1 MSRATKIQN
10 LDGPTRPVCARYVL
24 TGTLTVRTPMH
35 VGSGESS
42 AWRHPQHAHIEVP
55 NSADIVLD
63 HQGYP
68 TLPGTSLKG
77 VLRQR
82 ALQVLPIDQTK
93 RLFGADDSATTTEPG
108 CVEFAAATTVGKTT
122 LDGIARTAI
131 DRVTQ
136 TVVDKKLFH
145 AKVVPTGTKFNIRLV
160 LPHADAK
167 DAAAMLAVLTSCTEQ
182 APLQI
187 GAHARAGWGHAVI
200 GELQAKMFGPK
211 QLSQWLANQT
221 DAWENH
227 LAVAKLKFNQTQL
240 KPDQFQKLAVNLSF
254 DSPFACKDPN
264 HKKPPKT
271 EQTENADNANV
282 IPDICPLQTSDHRP
296 LLPATSFLGA
306 FRSHA
311 ERIGRTLGLEVE
323 QGHTAKKPARLDQ
336 APEDLCSLLFGCAGW
351 RGLVGAEAFIGAPAT
366 RMNQQMLALC
376 RVTAA
381 SPSGATFKFSGF
393 ESPVLAGS
401 IKVDVHRL
409 SAEVIPDQQRK
420 QALGLLLLT
429 LRDLQDGWI
438 SFGLGRSK
446 GWGHCTGG
454 DLYARAL
461 AWVQQFEG
469 EPQALVDALV
479 GATAFL
485 TQPVVADPLATTPA
499 ATGATPVL
507 PPLPTLMSPDCQG
520 TAFFNPYQFHA
531 FALCNPAQAL
541 GDANKGPS
549 ENDYITQGHSHDR
562 YFSNRLTGELKCS
575 LRLVTDTF
583 VGALRHPEQDK
594 YTPVKVDPFMYQGK
608 AAIPGTTLRGMV
620 GALIESISGSNMRVL
635 DHARALSVRMP
646 LHEDYLPGRGIVR
659 LENGALVVEEWVN
672 DTATGHKLKIA
683 ELAVRKLHSLA
694 DDVEIYKNDVPNPRN
709 LQARKGIPLP
719 SIHLEDGNLQ
729 PVPRNTEPGLNPRQ
743 SRLSPGQT
751 VCFFA
756 DETTGEIQELAW
768 TSSWRRGLWDGDQ
781 RLDLGAFVRQQHPEL
796 LPLHLRT
803 GDRGLRS
810 AELMLGVVEGRDP
823 DGAYDDAAIAWAS
836 KLAFSNGLSRQPVA
850 FAVESIALKELAAP
864 KPPSAPMYLRCT
876 GSGTGAADLS
886 ELDIS
891 ESPQEYDFNG
901 TKAYLHA
908 QRDDKD
914 AVVRQ
919 NQLGQVAVGEEGQM
933 PWPTCKPVAP
943 GHVHP
948 NMESH
953 YRSKRQ
959 VSVRPMLAQAKDA
972 TNTFEFTIRFEN
984 LDQRELAMLCAAL
997 HPSEKFEHRLG
1008 MGKPLGLGSVKIG
1021 FKSLRVHRLD
1031 KRYVSARAGDPGFID
1046 ASLDPHVFAARGM
1059 NQLLHSNPALYK
1071 SLLAIGEPGH
1081 VQHPVHYPQVHG
1093 RHVEIENFKWWVEN
1107 KAAADADKQRL
1118 GADWS

>member
-1 MSRATKIQN
+1 MSKATKIQN
-10 LDGPTRPVCARYVL
+10 LDRPTRPVCARYVL

-42 AWRHPQHAHIEVP
+42 AWRHPQHAHIEVA
-55 NSADIVLD
+55 NSANVVLD
-63 HQGYP
+63 HQGCP

-93 RLFGADDSATTTEPG
+93 RLFGTDDSVTTTEPG
-108 CVEFAAATTVGKTT
+108 CVEFAAATTTDKTA

-145 AKVVPTGTKFNIRLV
+145 AKVVPAGTEFKLRLV

-200 GELQAKMFGPK
+200 GEPRAKVFGPE
-211 QLSQWLANQT
+211 QLKRWLASQNDT
-221 DAWENH
+221 WESH
-227 LAVAKLKFNQTQL
+227 LSDVTLRFDKTAP

-254 DSPFACKDPN
+254 DSPFSCKDPN

-271 EQTENADNANV
+271 EQTENAGNADV

-306 FRSHA
+306 LRSHA

-323 QGHTAKKPARLDQ
+323 QGHAAKKPARPDQ
-336 APEDLCSLLFGCAGW
+336 APADLCSLLFGCAGW
-351 RGLVGAEAFIGAPAT
+351 RGLVGAEAFIGAPAKL
-366 RMNQQMLALC
+366 MNQQMLALC

-393 ESPVLAGS
+393 ESPNLQGS

-409 SAEVIPDQQRK
+409 SAKAIPDQQRK
-420 QALGLLLLT
+420 QALGLLLLA

-438 SFGLGRSK
+438 TFGLGRSK

-485 TQPVVADPLATTPA
+485 TQPVVADPLPTTPA

-507 PPLPTLMSPDCQG
+507 PPLPTLMSPDRQG

-562 YFSNRLTGELKCS
+562 FFSDRLTGELTCS

-583 VGALRHPEQDK
+583 VGALRHTGTNEH
-594 YTPVKVDPFMYQGK
+594 TPVEVDPFMYKSQ

-620 GALIESISGSNMRVL
+620 GAMIESISGSNMRVL

-646 LHEDYLPGRGIVR
+646 LHDDYLPGRGIVR
-659 LENGALVVEEWVN
+659 LENGALVVEELVN
-672 DTATGHKLKIA
+672 DRPTNRKLKIA

-694 DDVEIYKNDVPNPRN
+694 DDKEIYKNDVPNPKN
-709 LQARKGIPLP
+709 LPAREGVPLP

-743 SRLSPGQT
+743 SRLSPGQE
-751 VCFFA
+751 VCFFK
-756 DETTGEIQELAW
+756 DETSHVIQELAW
-768 TSSWRRGLWDGDQ
+768 TSSWRRGLWDGDK
-781 RLDLGAFVRQQHPEL
+781 RMDLGALVRQQHPEL

-803 GDRGLRS
+803 GDRRLRS

-836 KLAFSNGLSRQPVA
+836 KLAFSNGLSRQPVV
-850 FAVESIALKELAAP
+850 FAAAPIVLKELAAP
-864 KPPSAPMYLRCT
+864 KPPSAPMYLRST
-876 GSGTGAADLS
+876 GSGSGAADLS
-886 ELDIS
+886 EFDIS

-908 QRDDKD
+908 QRDDQGV
-914 AVVRQ
+914 VVRQ
-919 NQLGQVAVGEEGQM
+919 NQLGQDAVDDEGQM
-933 PWPTCKPVAP
+933 PWQTQKELAHKPPPA
-943 GHVHP
+943 
-948 NMESH
+948 NKASQ
-953 YRSKRQ
+953 YQSKRQ
-959 VSVRPMLAQAKDA
+959 VRVRPMLAHAEKDG
-972 TNTFEFTIRFEN
+972 NLFEFTIRFEN

-997 HPSEKFEHRLG
+997 HPSENFEHRLG

-1046 ASLDPHVFAARGM
+1046 ASLDPLGFAAQAM
-1059 NQLLHSNPALYK
+1059 NQLLHSNPALCK
-1071 SLLAIGEPGH
+1071 SLLAIGEPEH

-1107 KAAADADKQRL
+1107 KGSEGVPEQRI
-1118 GADWS
+1118 GTDWS